1 MGLTRTRR
9 LSIVFGAS
17 FAVFILMMISV
28 SPEIQYSVDEIMS
41 DPTDFENQDI
51 FVRGVVSDGTL
62 DSDEMVFVLEGIDF
76 NIIVDFSETP
86 IPDGFDE
93 GKTIAVRGLFQLIEG
108 NWSIDSQEI
117 QTGCPSKY
125 ES

>member
-1 MGLTRTRR
+1 MGLSRTRR

-17 FAVFILMMISV
+17 FAVFALMMISV
-28 SPEIQYSVDEIMS
+28 NPEIQYSVDEIMS
-41 DPTDFENQDI
+41 DPTEFENQDV
-51 FVRGVVSDGTL
+51 FVRGVVSSGSL
-62 DSDEMVFVLEGIDF
+62 NSEEMIFILEGIDF

-86 IPDGFDE
+86 VPDGFDE
-93 GKTIAVRGLFQLIEG
+93 GKTIAVRGYFQLIG
-108 NWSIDSQEI
+108 DSWSIDSNEI

>member
-28 SPEIQYSVDEIMS
+28 NPEIQYSVDEIMS